1 MLISWLATQL
11 EENKPKGA
19 IASLDGVRAVA
30 CLMVI
35 AFHIDLITYNAH
47 LWTMSGQPLTSAI
60 LLAGDAGVTLFFVL
74 SGFLLFLPYAKA
86 LLFEQSWPGAR
97 LFYLRR
103 ALRVMP
109 GYYFSLVL
117 LVLLSQPQYLQP
129 QHWNDTLLFVL
140 FQMDAS
146 RSTFRQIN
154 GPYWSLA
161 IEFQFYLLLPLI
173 ALGMYAVTRLL
184 TRWMS
189 AEKRFWVVAACLLG
203 VIGWGLL
210 SRSLGE
216 YLMEHPQT
224 TFLVPRGTL
233 NVILFFTYGTIGKY
247 LEDFA
252 VGMLASLIYV
262 FVTGPSRAI
271 NAPRMRRLSPWL
283 WGCGILLLLFMTMQD
298 YSLSYDYFWPG
309 VPGFVQL
316 PDWTREI
323 GFSLGFG
330 CCILAVL
337 FDGAALRRFF
347 EWTPLRWIGLI
358 SYSLYIWHLPLLLV
372 FINNVG
378 PSLSGLPPF
387 LIYSLYWVWVAVIII
402 PFSCALYL
410 LIEKPGMRLSN
421 RLRSRL
427 TEKRKPTPTPA
438 NPLPTASDRLE
449 EAPTLTR

>member
-1 MLISWLATQL
+1 MLTSWLATQL

-19 IASLDGVRAVA
+19 IAALDGVRAVA

-35 AFHIDLITYNAH
+35 AFHIDLITHNAH

-129 QHWNDTLLFVL
+129 QHWNDTLLFLL

-173 ALGMYAVTRLL
+173 ALGMYVVMRLM
-184 TRWMS
+184 TRWIRS
-189 AEKRFWVVAACLLG
+189 EKRAWVVAACLLG

-210 SRSLGE
+210 SRFLGE
-216 YLMEHPQT
+216 YLMEHPKT
-224 TFLVPRGTL
+224 TFLVPRSAL

-262 FVTGPSRAI
+262 LVTGPARAI
-271 NAPRMRRLSPWL
+271 YAPRMRRLSPWL
-283 WGCGILLLLFMTMQD
+283 WGCGILLLLLMTMQD
-298 YSLSYDYFWPG
+298 YSLSYDYLWPG
-309 VPGFVQL
+309 VPGFVQF
-316 PDWTREI
+316 PDWTREV

-337 FDGAALRRFF
+337 FDGAALRRCF

-387 LIYSLYWVWVAVIII
+387 LVYSLYWVWVAVVII

-410 LIEKPGMRLSN
+410 LIEKPGMQLSN

-427 TEKRKPTPTPA
+427 TEKRAPPSTSRQQS
-438 NPLPTASDRLE
+438 ASDRLE
-449 EAPTLTR
+449 EAATLTR